1 MALWTNGLPEMTN
14 QHSFSPPVAKAAAGE
29 AMTLA
34 LIAGVI
40 LAALAATVTA
50 MLIVSKMPGA
60 FWAAFSIGVVFG
72 VACVVGAV
80 VIGARRNWPTSLH

>member
-1 MALWTNGLPEMTN
+1 MTKG
-14 QHSFSPPVAKAAAGE
+14 HSFFPADAKASPGE
-29 AMTLA
+29 VMTLG

-72 VACVVGAV
+72 AACVAGAV